1 MDEIIDNALVQK
13 LCTEVREKLS
23 YVKKRIVALESL
35 KENYMESNRL
45 LSEGMDEL
53 DKAKREYV
61 NAKEQFKTA
70 LVGNLGNKKQES
82 LAKIIDS
89 ITKQEIH
96 IQTEVLPDNINNIR
110 RIESRIEYYK
120 TQTDYVD
127 SLSNLGQLERM
138 SIAELE
144 KYNRNL
150 EQLLIELQNEKL

>member
-13 LCTEVREKLS
+13 LCTEVRQKLS